1 MNKTGKIILGISLP
15 LAVLGIYWF
24 GIRNR
29 KPYFLLSKYDFINN
43 KTNASFGFNDKSIS
57 LGDSGEMT
65 AGSTYNQDK
74 YKLVFTST
82 GKIIEFVVKD
92 KDDNEVEKKTIDFS
106 SKIVY

>member
-1 MNKTGKIILGISLP
+1 LGE
-15 LAVLGIYWF
+15 
-24 GIRNR
+24 
-29 KPYFLLSKYDFINN
+29 
-43 KTNASFGFNDKSIS
+43 
-57 LGDSGEMT
+57 SGEMT

-92 KDDNEVEKKTIDFS
+92 KDGNEVEKKTIDFG